1 MDESEQFAGLGWK
14 EAENPKR
21 DGPRW
26 KTAVTC
32 SLSLPSEVSVAAA
45 GGRRGGEEEGG
56 IVNDQYRV
64 GSLLSWQPT
73 DPSLSLLFHS
83 RRKPTLAVSF
93 HFSRFSFIS
102 FLHALGSFKKNK
114 NWKKKKRKKK
124 GKRQSWANITL
135 GGGSSSRRLP

>member
-1 MDESEQFAGLGWK
+1 MEGGGK
-14 EAENPKR
+14 PKKGRAEMENGG
-21 DGPRW
+21 D
-26 KTAVTC
+26 VF

-102 FLHALGSFKKNK
+102 FLHALGSL
-114 NWKKKKRKKK
+114 KKK
-124 GKRQSWANITL
+124 
-135 GGGSSSRRLP
+135 